1 MAGEN
6 GGGMGDWDAE
16 SGDRS
21 ARVPSKATVLLCF
34 ILLLT
39 SECCVTCRAYLEQK
53 ELRVPWDFGM
63 EGVSQP
69 QDAKMTEGSMRLRL
83 HKASSSF

>member
-1 MAGEN
+1 
-6 GGGMGDWDAE
+6 MGCREWRQVSEGAFKDY
-16 SGDRS
+16 S
-21 ARVPSKATVLLCF
+21 AALLY
-34 ILLLT
+34 
-39 SECCVTCRAYLEQK
+39 SAADQCCVTCRAYLEQK